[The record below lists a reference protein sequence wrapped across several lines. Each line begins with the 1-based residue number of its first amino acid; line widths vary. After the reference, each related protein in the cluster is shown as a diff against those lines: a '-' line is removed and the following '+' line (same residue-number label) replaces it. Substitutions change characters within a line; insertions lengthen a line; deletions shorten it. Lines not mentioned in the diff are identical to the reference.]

1 MIRYKGFKGFFIMK
15 KNEEGEWE
23 YLLKH
28 WRRNGDTKFTFS
40 KDEVKYFSDNTIR
53 SGLPW
58 DIFNEVRDAY
68 RSSPLVLYVSIDN
81 KITRVQYYNP
91 EMKPMTKIW
100 YRKND
105 FLCYAPQK
113 ELR

>member
-15 KNEEGEWE
+15 KNDEGKWQ
-23 YLLKH
+23 YLSKH
-28 WRRNGDTKFTFS
+28 WKRSGVMKFEFS
-40 KDEVKYFSDNTIR
+40 DDEVKYFSDTTIR

-58 DIFNEVRDAY
+58 DVFNHVRDAF
-68 RSSPLVLYVSIDN
+68 RTSPLVLYVSIDN
-81 KITRVQYYNP
+81 KITRVKYYNP
-91 EMKPMTKIW
+91 EAKPTTTNW
-100 YRKND
+100 YSQND